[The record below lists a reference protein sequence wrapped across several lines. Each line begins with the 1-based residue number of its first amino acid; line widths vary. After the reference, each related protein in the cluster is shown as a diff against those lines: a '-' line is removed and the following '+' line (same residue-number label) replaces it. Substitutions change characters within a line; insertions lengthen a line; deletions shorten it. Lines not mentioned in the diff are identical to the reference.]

1 MTLGNDQ
8 LMALQPE
15 MGSLA
20 FPAVLCGSA
29 EFQRGTLSHLTDEVY
44 WEAGPEFP
52 CLGEAEKGLDPK
64 TSIL

>member
-1 MTLGNDQ
+1 
-8 LMALQPE
+8 